1 MLLWSLENL
10 TVQYFFC
17 LKSLKI
23 SLVPSIIRSVP
34 EKSLFPWNKWSCSLF
49 NKKTLAGPHVD
60 NGTSIANRILRA
72 HAVRVKTHYSAIL
85 GYLGWSFCQKETRW
99 MKENCRNS
107 SSLIGLFSLSITT
120 QTHWFIIYAMRQQAK
135 ADSLTI
141 LKCLR
146 IHSYFENIM
155 TKFVIDNSTDA
166 YVNLLILFSR
176 FCHSFFYLLKG
187 TNFRDKNNFFGP
199 SFDPQFVVEG
209 RPGLPF
215 PFIGFTAEHKTR
227 PLMLSHLLWP
237 NLMAINS

>member
-1 MLLWSLENL
+1 
-10 TVQYFFC
+10 
-17 LKSLKI
+17 
-23 SLVPSIIRSVP
+23 
-34 EKSLFPWNKWSCSLF
+34 
-49 NKKTLAGPHVD
+49 
-60 NGTSIANRILRA
+60 
-72 HAVRVKTHYSAIL
+72 
-85 GYLGWSFCQKETRW
+85 
-99 MKENCRNS
+99 
-107 SSLIGLFSLSITT
+107 
-120 QTHWFIIYAMRQQAK
+120 MRQQAK
-135 ADSLTI
+135 ADNLTI

-155 TKFVIDNSTDA
+155 TKFVIDNRTDA

-227 PLMLSHLLWP
+227 PLMLLPLIHKLLVFY
-237 NLMAINS
+237 LFQSTITYLKSFLLVRRDRKLS